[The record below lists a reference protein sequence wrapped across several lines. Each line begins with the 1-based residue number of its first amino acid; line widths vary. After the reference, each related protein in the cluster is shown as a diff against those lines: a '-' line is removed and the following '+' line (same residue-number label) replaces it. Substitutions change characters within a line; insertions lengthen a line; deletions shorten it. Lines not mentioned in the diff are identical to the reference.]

1 VEPTKPRGREAKMT
15 PFNDELHHQNQNGRK
30 EQTGRGTAEH
40 AAQEQPIS
48 RDHAEQYPTEQ
59 ESLFDRFES
68 EQTVD
73 AIPVEDLKMEQQEE
87 FDKDATKHTSSSEK
101 KYKDD
106 V

>member
-1 VEPTKPRGREAKMT
+1 MT
-15 PFNDELHHQNQNGRK
+15 PFNDDLHHQDKRK
-30 EQTGRGTAEH
+30 GQAGKGQTAH
-40 AAQEQPIS
+40 DHQEQPVN

-73 AIPVEDLKMEQQEE
+73 AIPVEDLKMELQEE

-101 KYKDD
+101 KYKGDA
-106 V
+106 